1 MIYVAFCIENCL
13 AFVVLDSNIELKQ
26 KKPQDFSRGFMAKT
40 PSGIQSTRG
49 YVQRRLCANHPDGR
63 F

>member
-13 AFVVLDSNIELKQ
+13 AFVVLDSNIERKQ

-49 YVQRRLCANHPDGR
+49 YV
-63 F
+63 